1 MTYRIIVTERANEL
15 IDSHIYYIYNILKN
29 PNATGHL
36 LDMIEDIYN
45 RLEETPFQFADS
57 KDGFLK
63 SCGYKEAFVSEM
75 DYKLIFR
82 VDDKIIY
89 VVGFFHNLEDYTT
102 KVFE

>member
-29 PNATGHL
+29 PNVAGHL
-36 LDMIEDIYN
+36 LDMIEN
-45 RLEETPFQFADS
+45 PFQFADS

-75 DYKLIFR
+75 DYKIIFR
-82 VDDKIIY
+82 IDDKMIY